1 MIMKFNC
8 RLCHQTLEI
17 DNSYLGDKVLCPICN
32 NETLVLVQTSADLP
46 RATIA
51 TPNGSVVTI
60 QQTSKKYKAGIL
72 IGALM
77 TIAGFLFFPI
87 CCYTLPNVINIAY
100 ITSISA
106 FLFIGGT
113 ITLIVSNV
121 LAWWHHG

>member
-17 DNSYLGDKVLCPICN
+17 DTSYLGDKVLCPICN

-77 TIAGFLFFPI
+77 TIGGFLFFPI
-87 CCYTLPNVINIAY
+87 CCA
-100 ITSISA
+100 ISA

-113 ITLIVSNV
+113 ITLIASNV